1 MSEAMHERVADFITR
16 KLSAMTELPPDAID
30 PEADLACYGMD
41 SLLAAMLTEELNIF
55 LRQDVIDLNDMA
67 TISTIN
73 DVAALVAGRFR
84 E

>member
-1 MSEAMHERVADFITR
+1 MSDTLHEQVADFISR
-16 KLSAMTELPPDAID
+16 KLSAMTELSLDAID
-30 PEADLACYGMD
+30 RDADLACYGMD

-55 LRQDVIDLNDMA
+55 LRRDVIDLNDMA
-67 TISTIN
+67 TVSTIN

>member
-1 MSEAMHERVADFITR
+1 MSDTLHEQVAAFISR
-16 KLSAMTELPPDAID
+16 KLSAMTELSLDAID
-30 PEADLACYGMD
+30 RDADLACYGMD

-55 LRQDVIDLNDMA
+55 LRRDVIDLNDMA
-67 TISTIN
+67 TVSTIN

>member
-1 MSEAMHERVADFITR
+1 MSDTVHERVADFISR
-16 KLSAMTELPPDAID
+16 KLSAMTELSLDAID
-30 PEADLACYGMD
+30 RDADLACYGMD

-55 LRQDVIDLNDMA
+55 LRRDVIDLNDMA
-67 TISTIN
+67 TVSTIN

>member
-1 MSEAMHERVADFITR
+1 MSDTLHEQVADFISR
-16 KLSAMTELPPDAID
+16 KLSAMTELSLDAID
-30 PEADLACYGMD
+30 RDADLAYYGMD

-55 LRQDVIDLNDMA
+55 LRRDVIDLNDMA
-67 TISTIN
+67 TVSTIN